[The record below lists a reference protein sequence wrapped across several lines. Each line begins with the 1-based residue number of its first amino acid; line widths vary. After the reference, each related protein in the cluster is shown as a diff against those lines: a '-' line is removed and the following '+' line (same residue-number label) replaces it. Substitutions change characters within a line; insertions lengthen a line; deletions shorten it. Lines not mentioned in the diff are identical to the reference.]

1 MAGQLGKGLLA
12 LGIFLFLHAIYS
24 SVHYKSILSD
34 SDIAQ
39 ASSSN
44 AFGVVEWVPFDVRV
58 EVFAALLFT
67 LVGTLSSA
75 GTMKEIQ
82 SSTHLAS
89 QSWDEF
95 LDDPNFRTYNHR
107 GVHLRR
113 VAASSG
119 SK

>member
-67 LVGTLSSA
+67 LVGTLSA
-75 GTMKEIQ
+75 GNDEGNQ

-89 QSWDEF
+89 QSWDNF
-95 LDDPNFRTYNHR
+95 LMIRISGRTII
-107 GVHLRR
+107 GACTCGGRR
-113 VAASSG
+113 VFG
-119 SK
+119 Q